1 MVRIEDESES
11 GSEMKPNLKSL
22 TTAFH
27 EIEISSKRKS
37 SNSDVVAPGV
47 GLEPARPRRA
57 TGSQAHARLKA
68 CALIHSA
75 HGVARHGS
83 SHYPGTFS
91 RHQKISSST
100 PS

>member
-1 MVRIEDESES
+1 MTVR
-11 GSEMKPNLKSL
+11 NHLKS
-22 TTAFH
+22 
-27 EIEISSKRKS
+27 EISANCKSFQEISSKNIVLS
-37 SNSDVVAPGV
+37 CGLVAPGV